1 VPSSDDDSA
10 SDCKLIHPFPGG
22 KLTRQS
28 VTAMTTLRALH
39 PSMKMMKREK
49 TGTSWKP
56 RPSEVSCFT
65 LDFDTK
71 TTADLS
77 ADERRK
83 EPGGDDSD
91 DGKKKKRR

>member
-1 VPSSDDDSA
+1 MV
-10 SDCKLIHPFPGG
+10 
-22 KLTRQS
+22 
-28 VTAMTTLRALH
+28 MTTLRALH

-56 RPSEVSCFT
+56 RPSEASFFT
-65 LDFDTK
+65 LDYDTK
-71 TTADLS
+71 AKADPS